1 MGSGQRE
8 NGASAP
14 TSVSYRFVRMRRT
27 EERWGFRCGDRR
39 HAEIDCGNKN
49 RCDLDGRFDI
59 RGFLAS
65 RSYPCVWVVRANAEA
80 AGLPDATPAAIM
92 QILKSRKMFS
102 AVVGPEEAIGRKPL
116 VEISADLVDFAPGN
130 VATRIIVGLGT
141 GRAHA
146 GFNFAVKEPATGRV
160 LWKKTIKETAS
171 FWSRLPSARRW
182 AVQPLCGSQR
192 RMASTDRWACNK
204 HRFQKC
210 DVG

>member
-92 QILKSRKMFS
+92 QILKSRKMVS
-102 AVVGPEEAIGRKPL
+102 AVVGPEEARPLEEVGRPAYH
-116 VEISADLVDFAPGN
+116 VSRTRCSGPAPPCFRTATMFRSACPACSTNPGP
-130 VATRIIVGLGT
+130 TSCI
-141 GRAHA
+141 
-146 GFNFAVKEPATGRV
+146 
-160 LWKKTIKETAS
+160 WAS
-171 FWSRLPSARRW
+171 VP
-182 AVQPLCGSQR
+182 
-192 RMASTDRWACNK
+192 T
-204 HRFQKC
+204 
-210 DVG
+210 

>member
-92 QILKSRKMFS
+92 QILKSRKMVS
-102 AVVGPEEAIGRKPL
+102 AVVGPEEARPLEEVGRPAALRLTAKNGVNRSMGMQQTSL
-116 VEISADLVDFAPGN
+116 SKMRCRLNAP
-130 VATRIIVGLGT
+130 
-141 GRAHA
+141 
-146 GFNFAVKEPATGRV
+146 
-160 LWKKTIKETAS
+160 TAEAE
-171 FWSRLPSARRW
+171 LP
-182 AVQPLCGSQR
+182 
-192 RMASTDRWACNK
+192 
-204 HRFQKC
+204 
-210 DVG
+210 